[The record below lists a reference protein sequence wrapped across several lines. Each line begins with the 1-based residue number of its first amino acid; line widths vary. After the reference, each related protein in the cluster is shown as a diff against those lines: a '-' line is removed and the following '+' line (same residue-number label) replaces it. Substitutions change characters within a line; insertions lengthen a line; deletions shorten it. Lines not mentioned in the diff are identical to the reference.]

1 MGRFC
6 GLLFFFFANE
16 DQMSAVWVVFV
27 AWLMGGFVS
36 GLVGVGGAMLAVP
49 VAAQFLSMHDVIL
62 ISCIL
67 NVAMDLG
74 LVVLHLRYCKLSAVW
89 PMWLG
94 ALPGSWAGVYLLI
107 YIPDQAL
114 RLFVGISLLIFI
126 YWQRLLSVPKH
137 GQSPVLA
144 CLAGFVSGI
153 LGSSISFDG
162 PPVAAYALYVGWKP
176 REVLGTLGVFFIV
189 RGLMTVVLQWQ
200 AGLYGEVVLNCA
212 LPAIP
217 ATHLGTLVAFPL
229 AKRMRMA
236 TFARIL
242 PAILTLA
249 ALSVILDAL
258 LARP

>member
-1 MGRFC
+1 
-6 GLLFFFFANE
+6 
-16 DQMSAVWVVFV
+16 MSIAVWLVFV
-27 AWLMGGFVS
+27 AWLVGGFIS

-49 VAAQFLSMHDVIL
+49 IAAQILSMHDVIL

-74 LVVLHLRYCKLSAVW
+74 LVALHFRFCRLSAVW

-94 ALPGSWAGVYLLI
+94 ALPGSWLGVYLLL

-114 RLFVGISLLIFI
+114 RLFVGVSLLIFI
-126 YWQRLLSVPKH
+126 YWQRLITVPRH
-137 GQSPVLA
+137 GESSVLA
-144 CLAGFVSGI
+144 CLAGFVSGV

-189 RGLMTVVLQWQ
+189 RGTMTVLLQWQ
-200 AGLYGEVVLNCA
+200 TGLYSDFVLSCA

-217 ATHLGTLVAFPL
+217 ATLLGTLVAFPL
-229 AKRMRMA
+229 AKRMQMA

-258 LARP
+258 LA

>member
-1 MGRFC
+1 
-6 GLLFFFFANE
+6 
-16 DQMSAVWVVFV
+16 MSMAVWVVFV
-27 AWLMGGFVS
+27 AWLMGGFIS

-49 VAAQFLSMHDVIL
+49 IAAQILSMHDVIL

-74 LVVLHLRYCKLSAVW
+74 LVVLHFRFCRLSAVW

-94 ALPGSWAGVYLLI
+94 ALPGSWLGVYLLL

-114 RLFVGISLLIFI
+114 RLFVGVSLLVFI
-126 YWQRLLSVPKH
+126 YWQRLITVPRH
-137 GQSPVLA
+137 GESSFLA
-144 CLAGFVSGI
+144 CLAGFVSGV
-153 LGSSISFDG
+153 LGSAISFDG

-189 RGLMTVVLQWQ
+189 RGTMTVLLQWQ
-200 AGLYGEVVLNCA
+200 TGLYSDLVLSCA

-217 ATHLGTLVAFPL
+217 ATLLGTLVAFPL
-229 AKRMRMA
+229 AKRMQMA

-258 LARP
+258 LA